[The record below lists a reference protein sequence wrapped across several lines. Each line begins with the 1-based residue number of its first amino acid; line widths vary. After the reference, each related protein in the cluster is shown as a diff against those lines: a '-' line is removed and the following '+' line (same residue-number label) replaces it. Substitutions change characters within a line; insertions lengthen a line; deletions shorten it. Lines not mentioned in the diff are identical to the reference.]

1 VQTYSLD
8 QAAAIIC
15 GETTLRDPR
24 RWVATQIRAGKFSA
38 LRLAGRYRMTEAQV
52 AEALEALTVNAKPA
66 EPAVTRLGPT
76 AASLRRRRSA

>member
-1 VQTYSLD
+1 MRTYDLWE
-8 QAAAIIC
+8 AAAIIC

-24 RWVATQIRAGKFSA
+24 RWVATQIRAGRFSA

-52 AEALEALTVNAKPA
+52 QEALEVLTVNAKPT
-66 EPAVTRLGPT
+66 EQTITRLGPT